1 VPSPLPTSAPT
12 ATPAYLYF
20 ATGRDSSDGKVWRAN
35 ADGSNATAFYSGGL
49 PTSLAVETN
58 LQYVF
63 WTDSAA
69 GAVYRSGLEATDA
82 AECEAIVTG
91 LAKPKQLTVS
101 YDHSD
106 DTEGPHV
113 FWTDEDEGAV
123 YRSGLDG
130 EAVTVMVS
138 GVDGI
143 GGVVATYEYLYYT
156 VPSSHALYKISFDCD
171 GANDGKDDDC
181 TPVQVLIGICDEAG
195 NAGPFGLAYSSET
208 YLMYATCATSVVNV
222 KAYSQEG
229 SQDEPLATVV
239 SGLASSRLNAVTY
252 GWNAGGLYL
261 AAFNMSAV
269 YFFPKA
275 ILNYNGDADADDD
288 SSTARSLANLT
299 GYTTVVAHASL
310 RSVAL
315 YSSGLV
321 ENVDDSTTTSST
333 ARSRSVTV
341 DHALVARLVA
351 NPATLFA
358 APLDAESF
366 EPISD
371 QRVVLQRLEQAAAT
385 YGAAAAVSTSSHA
398 AGRRDLATNLAA
410 AAKAAAASSSSNGHG
425 GSSGPGGA
433 PLGAAAA
440 GAFFALFAFAAVSG
454 GSSNPAAAAKQRHAE
469 SRRAAGSAGRGYAQL
484 D

>member
-1 VPSPLPTSAPT
+1 
-12 ATPAYLYF
+12 
-20 ATGRDSSDGKVWRAN
+20 
-35 ADGSNATAFYSGGL
+35 
-49 PTSLAVETN
+49 
-58 LQYVF
+58 
-63 WTDSAA
+63 
-69 GAVYRSGLEATDA
+69 
-82 AECEAIVTG
+82 
-91 LAKPKQLTVS
+91 
-101 YDHSD
+101 
-106 DTEGPHV
+106 
-113 FWTDEDEGAV
+113 
-123 YRSGLDG
+123 
-130 EAVTVMVS
+130 
-138 GVDGI
+138 
-143 GGVVATYEYLYYT
+143 
-156 VPSSHALYKISFDCD
+156 
-171 GANDGKDDDC
+171 
-181 TPVQVLIGICDEAG
+181 
-195 NAGPFGLAYSSET
+195 
-208 YLMYATCATSVVNV
+208 VNV

-239 SGLASSRLNAVTY
+239 RGLASSRLNAVAY

-321 ENVDDSTTTSST
+321 QNVDDATTTSST
-333 ARSRSVTV
+333 ARSRSVAV

-385 YGAAAAVSTSSHA
+385 YGAAAAVSTSSPA

-410 AAKAAAASSSSNGHG
+410 AAKAASSSSSSSNGYG
-425 GSSGPGGA
+425 GSSGPSGA

-454 GSSNPAAAAKQRHAE
+454 GSSSPAAAAKQRHAE
-469 SRRAAGSAGRGYAQL
+469 GRRAAGSAGRGYAQL